1 MILEIQGLHLWEPE
15 ILGEKV
21 ENKANFL
28 NLLQNYKKA
37 VKVYQK
43 LGNSLDVVKNRG
55 YDIAV
60 PKINEM
66 RLDKPELIKQNGRY
80 GIKLKATAPA
90 IHMVRVDVETTFEP
104 IIGTEEQS
112 LALINHMNNQFDNDI
127 EEIWNSEIF
136 GRKLSDVMVD
146 GIKAKVYNVP
156 SDVEFKYKESLSK
169 VINDGRGGVIAI
181 IL

>member
-1 MILEIQGLHLWEPE
+1 
-15 ILGEKV
+15 
-21 ENKANFL
+21 
-28 NLLQNYKKA
+28 
-37 VKVYQK
+37 
-43 LGNSLDVVKNRG
+43 
-55 YDIAV
+55 
-60 PKINEM
+60 
-66 RLDKPELIKQNGRY
+66 
-80 GIKLKATAPA
+80 
-90 IHMVRVDVETTFEP
+90 
-104 IIGTEEQS
+104 
-112 LALINHMNNQFDNDI
+112 MNNQFDSDI